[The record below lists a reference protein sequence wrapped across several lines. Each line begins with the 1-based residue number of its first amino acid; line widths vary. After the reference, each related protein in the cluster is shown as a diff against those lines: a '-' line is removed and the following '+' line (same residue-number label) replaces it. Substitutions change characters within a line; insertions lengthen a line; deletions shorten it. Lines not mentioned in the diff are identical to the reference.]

1 VVVWPLFW
9 DEYIDV
15 SLLSQGERYFDV
27 LVRELPDSAP
37 WRATFIYGEP
47 RVDNRKHMWDLLRSL
62 CGAWAGQWM
71 VIGDFNEALWQY
83 EHFSDTPRPER
94 QMMDFREVLSHCDLH
109 DLGFVGLPWTYNNNQ
124 GGSRNVRVRL
134 DRGVANTDLQ
144 LNFPEA
150 SITHLTSSRSDHKAL
165 LLSMQRRQ
173 RRSQGQTFRYE
184 IIMWEREEELGVTIE
199 KAWQRRNP
207 GSDLGSLSLA
217 LQTVILRVGV
227 EKSSVM
233 LPSS

>member
-1 VVVWPLFW
+1 
-9 DEYIDV
+9 
-15 SLLSQGERYFDV
+15 
-27 LVRELPDSAP
+27 
-37 WRATFIYGEP
+37 
-47 RVDNRKHMWDLLRSL
+47 MWDLLRSL

-150 SITHLTSSRSDHKAL
+150 SITHLTSSRSDHKSL

-199 KAWQRRNP
+199 KAWQRTKAELPIRHGGVAAP
-207 GSDLGSLSLA
+207 PS
-217 LQTVILRVGV
+217 VGV
-227 EKSSVM
+227 APVEPFC
-233 LPSS
+233 LPLFRRAMERRRGGRRLRETVSDRTNMERGK